1 MEVIYLF
8 ENSIK
13 KEDAVAF
20 FRFSVISPMLNSP
33 KGQIDATAKKLA
45 QTEFN
50 DLVNQRMVTFHY
62 RTIYTYY
69 MNYKK
74 HGFEGLKPKRY
85 KNKGKHPSVP
95 DQYIKDILNLK
106 EELPSRS
113 ARKII
118 TMLEL
123 AKKIEDDSLQV
134 RTVNRILNHYGY
146 TTKSLKNS
154 SRVYQKHEKN
164 QINKMWQSDVMSAFY
179 IPDKNGKKRIC
190 YLIGFIDDHS
200 RRVTHAQFYFDAT
213 LTRLE
218 DSLKKAVIKFGAP
231 DALYVDNGKI
241 YISNDFK
248 LICARLGIIVKYS
261 KPYQPSGKGKVEKFW
276 QYVQSSFLTEIR
288 NNKVSSIIELND
300 LFAAWLKTEYNDKL
314 HSSLGTTP
322 TERWMSSL
330 KSGRRLRYFSPVQLD
345 QAFMHFAERTVSKY
359 GVISFNGNQYAI
371 DGRLV
376 NKKIAIRYNPFHLDS
391 VHIYYQD
398 KYYGL
403 ARIIDLK
410 EEKHKSVAGI
420 EEDPVVDSAISR
432 EYLKNIKSNYQ
443 DYLKKQ
449 LNSPLEEKV
458 KLQAKAEDS
467 EEKTAAEVDTAGR
480 IVPDEKVQALKRQEF
495 VDIISTA
502 LGIKNLSY
510 AEKGKL
516 YELWQ
521 TFKEFNREL
530 LIDIV
535 DDIRDKTP
543 DFNDNFLYYLAQIK
557 NIYLEKS
564 KEDLNYDRY

>member
-1 MEVIYLF
+1 VIYLF
-8 ENSIK
+8 DNQIK

-20 FRFSVISPMLNSP
+20 FRFSVISPMLNAP
-33 KGQIDATAKKLA
+33 KGHIDAAAKKLA
-45 QTEFN
+45 KTEFN
-50 DLVNQRMVTFHY
+50 DIVNQKIVTFHY

-85 KNKGKHPSVP
+85 KNKGTHPSVP
-95 DQYIKDILNLK
+95 DEYIKSILSLK

-123 AKKIEDDSLQV
+123 AGRIEKDSLHV

-154 SRVYQKHEKN
+154 SRVYTRHEKDK
-164 QINKMWQSDVMSAFY
+164 INAMWQSDVMSAFY
-179 IPDKNGKKRIC
+179 LPDENGKQKIC

-213 LTRLE
+213 LNRLE

-231 DALYVDNGKI
+231 NTIYVDNGKI
-241 YISNDFK
+241 YISSDFK

-261 KPYQPSGKGKVEKFW
+261 KAYHPEGKGKIEKFW
-276 QYVQSSFLTEIR
+276 QFVQSSFISEIKH
-288 NNKVSSIIELND
+288 NKVSSIIELND
-300 LFAAWLKTEYNDKL
+300 LFSAWLKTEYHDKI
-314 HSSLGTTP
+314 HSSTGATP
-322 TERWMSSL
+322 LKRWDKSL
-330 KSGRRLRYFSPVQLD
+330 KTGIRLRYYSPVQID
-345 QAFMHFAERTVSKY
+345 QAFLHFAERTVNKY
-359 GVISFNGNQYAI
+359 GVISFDGNQYAI
-371 DGRLV
+371 DGALV

-391 VHIYYQD
+391 VHVYYQD

-403 ARIIDLK
+403 AHVIDLK
-410 EEKHKSVAGI
+410 KEKHKSVSSI
-420 EEDPVVDSAISR
+420 EEDPAVDSTISQ
-432 EYLKNIKSNYQ
+432 EYLENIKSNYQ
-443 DYLKKQ
+443 DYLKEQ
-449 LNSPLEEKV
+449 LNVPLDKEI
-458 KLQAKAEDS
+458 KLQAKADNPTGEA
-467 EEKTAAEVDTAGR
+467 AAEVDTAQN
-480 IVPDEKVQALKRQEF
+480 IVPDEKTQALKRQEF
-495 VDIISTA
+495 VDIIAAA
-502 LGIKNLSY
+502 LGIETLSY
-510 AEKGKL
+510 AEKGRL

-530 LIDIV
+530 LISIV
-535 DDIRDKTP
+535 DDIKDKTP

-557 NIYLEKS
+557 DIYLEKS
-564 KEDLNYDRY
+564 KEA